1 MTYLIITYT
10 NNQHFLLMR
19 GSENTD
25 EPCTIRAYK
34 TKEDVMNDFNAY
46 TTGWTGSYEKHMS
59 CLIGM
64 MNMQPIAIEAPQ
76 TEIELIPYIKEY
88 KIYRIAGGVLGR
100 GFYALPVNADILKLK
115 SFDIW
120 KESMRND

>member
-1 MTYLIITYT
+1 MTYLIIIYCK
-10 NNQHFLLMR
+10 NQHFLLMKE
-19 GSENTD
+19 SKNKE

-34 TKEDVMNDFNAY
+34 TKGEVMSVFKNY
-46 TTGWTGSYEKHMS
+46 TMGWTSSYEKHMS

-64 MNMQPIAIEAPQ
+64 MNMRPIAIEAPQ
-76 TEIELIPYIKEY
+76 TEIELIPYIKEHQLY
-88 KIYRIAGGVLGR
+88 HLAGGVLGR
-100 GFYALPVNADILKLK
+100 GFYGLPVNADILDLA